1 MFNKEA
7 TQWPSYVENKRGIPT
22 SIAPYKE
29 CMIDR
34 REMPNAQESD
44 SGLRINEIGGK
55 ISA

>member
-7 TQWPSYVENKRGIPT
+7 TQWPSYVENKRSIPT

-29 CMIDR
+29 CMIGR
-34 REMPNAQESD
+34 REMLNAQERD
-44 SGLRINEIGGK
+44 SGLRINEVGNK